1 MYSRSEIENILFLD
15 IETASATQHF
25 SELSERMQTLWE
37 KKADILNRRASGDP
51 QPADELWQ
59 ERAAI
64 FSEFGKVICIS
75 CGYLRFQGDQPV
87 FKAKSWYGEDEAE
100 VLSGFA
106 EMLKDYVSK
115 NPGVSLCAHNGKE
128 FDFPY
133 MGRRYIINRLPVP
146 GPLAVQGKKPWETK
160 FIDTM
165 ELWKFGDFKSWTSL
179 DLLCAVLDVP
189 TPKDDID
196 GSDVGRVFYEE
207 QDYKR
212 IADYCEKDVL
222 ATAQVM
228 LRFCGEKIV
237 QATLGTH

>member
-1 MYSRSEIENILFLD
+1 MYNRSDIENILFLD
-15 IETASATQHF
+15 IETVSATHHYA
-25 SELSERMQTLWE
+25 ELSERMQQLWD
-37 KKADILNRRASGDP
+37 KKAGILNRRSSGEPEEPED
-51 QPADELWQ
+51 LWSQ
-59 ERAAI
+59 KAAI
-64 FSEFGKVICIS
+64 FAEFGKVMCIS
-75 CGYLRFQGDQPV
+75 CGFLRFEGDQPV
-87 FKAKSWYGEDEAE
+87 FRAKSWFGEDEAE

-106 EMLKDYVSK
+106 EMLKDYQARK
-115 NPGVSLCAHNGKE
+115 PGVTLCAHNGKE

-133 MGRRYIINRLPVP
+133 MGRRYVINGLPIP
-146 GPLAVQGKKPWETK
+146 SLLAVQGKKPWETR

-179 DLLCAVLDVP
+179 DLLTAVLNVP

-207 QDYKR
+207 KDYKR

-237 QATLGTH
+237 QTSL